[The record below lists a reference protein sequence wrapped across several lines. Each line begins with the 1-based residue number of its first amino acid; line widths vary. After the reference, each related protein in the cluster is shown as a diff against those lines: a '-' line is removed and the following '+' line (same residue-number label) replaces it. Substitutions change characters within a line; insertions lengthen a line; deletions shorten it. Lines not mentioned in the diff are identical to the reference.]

1 MPRKPHIKDNLACFL
16 MLIFEEHLEVITTK
30 INKAIGP
37 LREIGKNFAKT
48 VVKNYVQSFCEATS
62 RL

>member
-1 MPRKPHIKDNLACFL
+1 

-48 VVKNYVQSFCEATS
+48 VVNNYVQSLCEATS
-62 RL
+62 RLW